1 MNSFNIYNMKYL
13 KSYTLYERVSKKTK
27 IFESS
32 DPTESMIYQDI
43 HDILLELNDNGI
55 WTEIV
60 PVEGYDPITF
70 DAIEDSYEVT
80 IQGELLDSDHHDS
93 YTETIKWGDIEEVTL
108 RLIDYLESK
117 GYSKLSIKVDY
128 SVDRENK
135 EWVNK
140 MKNKQEYEFD
150 SLTFYFSK

>member
-1 MNSFNIYNMKYL
+1 MKYL

-32 DPTESMIYQDI
+32 DPTESKIYQDI

-70 DAIEDSYEVT
+70 DAIESYEVT
-80 IQGELLDSDHHDS
+80 IQEELIP
-93 YTETIKWGDIEEVTL
+93 ETIKWGDIEEVVL
-108 RLIDYLESK
+108 RLIDYLESE

-135 EWVNK
+135 EWVNQ
-140 MKNKQEYEFD
+140 MSNKQEYEFE

>member
-1 MNSFNIYNMKYL
+1 MKYL
-13 KSYTLYERVSKKTK
+13 KSYTLYERVSKKTT

-32 DPTESMIYQDI
+32 DPTESKIYQDI

-60 PVEGYDPITF
+60 PVDSYNPITF
-70 DAIEDSYEVT
+70 DEVKESKYEIT
-80 IQGELLDSDHHDS
+80 IQGGLLDSDHHDS
-93 YTETIKWGDIEEVTL
+93 YLETIKWGDIEKVVI

-117 GYSKLSIKVDY
+117 GYSKLSIMVDG

-135 EWVNK
+135 EWINK

>member
-13 KSYTLYERVSKKTK
+13 KSYT

-32 DPTESMIYQDI
+32 DPTESKIYQSELIFWVI

-93 YTETIKWGDIEEVTL
+93 YLETIKWGDIEEVAL

-117 GYSKLSIKVDY
+117 GYSKLSIMVDG

>member
-1 MNSFNIYNMKYL
+1 MKYL

-32 DPTESMIYQDI
+32 DPTESKIYQDI

-80 IQGELLDSDHHDS
+80 IQGAFSSLFRLSHHDS
-93 YTETIKWGDIEEVTL
+93 IKWGDIEEVAL
-108 RLIDYLESK
+108 RLIDYLESE

-140 MKNKQEYEFD
+140 MKTFKYKQEYEFD

>member
-1 MNSFNIYNMKYL
+1 MRYL
-13 KSYTLYERVSKKTK
+13 KTYK

-32 DPTESMIYQDI
+32 DPTESEIYLNIQDI
-43 HDILLELNDNGI
+43 ILELNDNGI

-70 DAIEDSYEVT
+70 DTIESYEVT
-80 IQGELLDSDHHDS
+80 IQGELINIDQYNS
-93 YTETIKWGDIEEVTL
+93 YTETIKWGDIEEVAL
-108 RLIDYLESK
+108 RLIDYLESE

-135 EWVNK
+135 EWINQ